1 MSRCG
6 VAFSYAYDHMHR
18 AGQDDVITHCHT
30 GHRDD
35 ISVVAYSNVLS
46 MRPLE

>member
-6 VAFSYAYDHMHR
+6 VTFSYAYDHMHR

-30 GHRDD
+30 GHRDG
-35 ISVVAYSNVLS
+35 INVVAYSNDPS
-46 MRPLE
+46 MRSIE